1 MYYLTKH
8 FSTSNTKIHG
18 DLLAALKRFH
28 LLNRNV
34 HMSIRFPYQ
43 QCSMMNPDRPD
54 FPGHRKVKL
63 PSLYHSSGISSYL
76 VSKAKFMLE

>member
-8 FSTSNTKIHG
+8 FSTANTKIHG

-43 QCSMMNPDRPD
+43 QCSMMNTDRPD
-54 FPGHRKVKL
+54 FPGYTKVKL
-63 PSLYHSSGISSYL
+63 PSLCHLSGISSYL
-76 VSKAKFMLE
+76 VSKAKFMPE